1 MLRLGRRADLD
12 AHLGILDLSRHFAK
26 LLVDAL
32 PDDGILSIFDIT
44 LQYLVCVKDQF
55 VGMASRTH
63 SRSILVL
70 RVTIEPV
77 L

>member
-1 MLRLGRRADLD
+1 MLRLGRRTDLD
-12 AHLGILDLSRHFAK
+12 AHLGILDLSRHFAE

-32 PDDGILSIFDIT
+32 PNDGILSILDVT
-44 LQYLVCVKDQF
+44 LEYLVCIEDQL
-55 VGMASRTH
+55 VGMAPWTH

-70 RVTIEPV
+70 RVTIEPI